1 MMPWRGWQRG
11 KCDEKY
17 SVLTKYINLLKN
29 DNAGEWICDK
39 ENDGSSER
47 PIHVPFVSYSIAVN
61 NLADDIYK
69 FAKES
74 DEIVPSK
81 YAEIIQAN
89 GIEWGYDS
97 MMKADASELDA
108 QCILALLIAS
118 LRAERFCDGALLG
131 FIESG
136 SVIRWLKRLQ
146 ELDEA

>member
-1 MMPWRGWQRG
+1 M
-11 KCDEKY
+11 KKY
-17 SVLTKYINLLKN
+17 SALTKYINLLKN

-74 DEIVPSK
+74 NEIVPSK
-81 YAEIIQAN
+81 YAEILQAN
-89 GIEWGYDS
+89 GIEWNYDS
-97 MMKADASELDA
+97 MIKADASELDA

-118 LRAERFCDGALLG
+118 LRAERFCDGALLE
-131 FIESG
+131 FIKNG
-136 SVIRWLKRLQ
+136 AFTRWLKRLQ

>member
-1 MMPWRGWQRG
+1 MM
-11 KCDEKY
+11 KKY
-17 SVLTKYINLLKN
+17 SVLTKYINLLEN

-47 PIHVPFVSYSIAVN
+47 PMHLPFVIYSITVHR
-61 NLADDIYK
+61 LEGDIYK

-74 DEIVPSK
+74 DEIVPGK
-81 YAEIIQAN
+81 YAEILQAN

-97 MMKADASELDA
+97 MMKADASVLDA

-131 FIESG
+131 FIKNG
-136 SVIRWLKRLQ
+136 AVIRWLKRLQ

>member
-1 MMPWRGWQRG
+1 M
-11 KCDEKY
+11 KKY

-29 DNAGEWICDK
+29 DNAGEWNCDK

-47 PIHVPFVSYSIAVN
+47 PIQLPFVIYSITVN
-61 NLADDIYK
+61 KLADDIYK

-74 DEIVPSK
+74 DEIVPGE
-81 YAEIIQAN
+81 YAEILQAN
-89 GIEWGYDS
+89 GIEWNSDS
-97 MMKADASELDA
+97 MIKADVSVLDA

-136 SVIRWLKRLQ
+136 AVTRWLKRLQ

>member
-1 MMPWRGWQRG
+1 MM
-11 KCDEKY
+11 KKY
-17 SVLTKYINLLKN
+17 SALTKYINLLKN

-74 DEIVPSK
+74 NEIIPSK
-81 YAEIIQAN
+81 YAEILQAN

-136 SVIRWLKRLQ
+136 AVVSLQ

>member
-1 MMPWRGWQRG
+1 M
-11 KCDEKY
+11 KKY
-17 SVLTKYINLLKN
+17 SALTKYINLLEN

-61 NLADDIYK
+61 KLEDDIYK

-81 YAEIIQAN
+81 YADILNAN
-89 GIEWGYDS
+89 GIKWGYDS

-118 LRAERFCDGALLG
+118 LRAERFCDGALLE
-131 FIESG
+131 FIKNG
-136 SVIRWLKRLQ
+136 AVIRWLKRLQ

>member
-1 MMPWRGWQRG
+1 MM
-11 KCDEKY
+11 KKY
-17 SVLTKYINLLKN
+17 SALTKYINLLKN
-29 DNAGEWICDK
+29 DNAGEWTCDK

-97 MMKADASELDA
+97 MMKADASGLDA

-118 LRAERFCDGALLG
+118 LRAERFCDGALLE
-131 FIESG
+131 FIKNG
-136 SVIRWLKRLQ
+136 AVIRWLKRLQ

>member
-1 MMPWRGWQRG
+1 M
-11 KCDEKY
+11 KKY

-29 DNAGEWICDK
+29 DNIGEWNCDK

-47 PIHVPFVSYSIAVN
+47 PIQLPFVIYSITVHK
-61 NLADDIYK
+61 LADDIYK

-74 DEIVPSK
+74 DEIVPGK
-81 YAEIIQAN
+81 YAEILQAN

-118 LRAERFCDGALLG
+118 LRAERFCDGALLE
-131 FIESG
+131 FIKSG
-136 SVIRWLKRLQ
+136 AVTRWLKRLQ

>member
-1 MMPWRGWQRG
+1 MM
-11 KCDEKY
+11 KKY
-17 SVLTKYINLLKN
+17 SALTKYINLLKN
-29 DNAGEWICDK
+29 DIVGEWICDK

-47 PIHVPFVSYSIAVN
+47 PIHVPFVSYSIAVD
-61 NLADDIYK
+61 NLADDIYE

-74 DEIVPSK
+74 NEIVPSK

-97 MMKADASELDA
+97 MMKADASGLDA

>member
-1 MMPWRGWQRG
+1 MI
-11 KCDEKY
+11 KKY
-17 SVLTKYINLLKN
+17 SALTKYINLLKN

-47 PIHVPFVSYSIAVN
+47 PIHVPFVIYSIAVN

-74 DEIVPSK
+74 NEIVPNK
-81 YAEIIQAN
+81 YAEILQAN

-97 MMKADASELDA
+97 MIKADVSVLDA

-118 LRAERFCDGALLG
+118 LMAERFCDGALLE
-131 FIESG
+131 FIKNG
-136 SVIRWLKRLQ
+136 AVIRWLKRLQ

>member
-1 MMPWRGWQRG
+1 M
-11 KCDEKY
+11 KNY
-17 SVLTKYINLLKN
+17 SALTKYINLLKN
-29 DNAGEWICDK
+29 DNAGEWSCDK

-81 YAEIIQAN
+81 YTEILQTPAIK
-89 GIEWGYDS
+89 WGYDS
-97 MMKADASELDA
+97 MMKADASGLDA

-131 FIESG
+131 FIKSG
-136 SVIRWLKRLQ
+136 AVARWLKRLQ

>member
-1 MMPWRGWQRG
+1 MM
-11 KCDEKY
+11 KKY
-17 SVLTKYINLLKN
+17 SALTKYINLLKN

-47 PIHVPFVSYSIAVN
+47 PMHLPFVVYSITVDK
-61 NLADDIYK
+61 LTDDIYK

-74 DEIVPSK
+74 DEIVLSK
-81 YAEIIQAN
+81 YADILNAN
-89 GIEWGYDS
+89 GIKWGYDS

-118 LRAERFCDGALLG
+118 LRAERFCDGALLE
-131 FIESG
+131 FIKNG

>member
-1 MMPWRGWQRG
+1 MM
-11 KCDEKY
+11 KKY
-17 SVLTKYINLLKN
+17 SALTKYINLLKN

-47 PIHVPFVSYSIAVN
+47 PMHLPFVSYSIAVN

-74 DEIVPSK
+74 NEIVPSK
-81 YAEIIQAN
+81 YAEILQAN

-97 MMKADASELDA
+97 MMKADASVLDA
-108 QCILALLIAS
+108 KCILALLIAS

-131 FIESG
+131 FIKSG
-136 SVIRWLKRLQ
+136 AVTRWLKRLQ

>member
-1 MMPWRGWQRG
+1 MM
-11 KCDEKY
+11 KKY
-17 SVLTKYINLLKN
+17 SALTKYINLLKN
-29 DNAGEWICDK
+29 DNAGEWIVDK

-47 PIHVPFVSYSIAVN
+47 PMHLPFVIYSITVKK
-61 NLADDIYK
+61 LADDIYK
-69 FAKES
+69 FVKES
-74 DEIVPSK
+74 NEIVPSK
-81 YAEIIQAN
+81 YAEILQAN

-136 SVIRWLKRLQ
+136 AVARWLKRLQ

>member
-1 MMPWRGWQRG
+1 MM
-11 KCDEKY
+11 KKY
-17 SVLTKYINLLKN
+17 SALTRYINLLEN
-29 DNAGEWICDK
+29 NNVGEWIVDK
-39 ENDGSSER
+39 ENDDSSER
-47 PIHVPFVSYSIAVN
+47 PIHVPFVSYSITVKK
-61 NLADDIYK
+61 LADDIYK

-81 YAEIIQAN
+81 YAEILQAN

-118 LRAERFCDGALLG
+118 LRAERFCDGALLE

-136 SVIRWLKRLQ
+136 AVTRWLKRLQ

>member
-1 MMPWRGWQRG
+1 MM
-11 KCDEKY
+11 KEY
-17 SVLTKYINLLKN
+17 SVLTKHINLLEN

-97 MMKADASELDA
+97 MMKADASGLDA

-118 LRAERFCDGALLG
+118 LRAERFCDGALLE

-136 SVIRWLKRLQ
+136 AVIRWLKRLQ

>member
-1 MMPWRGWQRG
+1 MM
-11 KCDEKY
+11 KKY
-17 SVLTKYINLLKN
+17 FALTKYINLLKN

-39 ENDGSSER
+39 KNDGSSER
-47 PIHVPFVSYSIAVN
+47 PIHVPFVSYSIAVD

-74 DEIVPSK
+74 NEIVPGK
-81 YAEIIQAN
+81 YAEILQAN

-97 MMKADASELDA
+97 MMKADASGLDA

-131 FIESG
+131 FIKSG
-136 SVIRWLKRLQ
+136 AVTRWLKRLQ

>member
-1 MMPWRGWQRG
+1 MM
-11 KCDEKY
+11 KKY
-17 SVLTKYINLLKN
+17 SALTKYINLLKN

-118 LRAERFCDGALLG
+118 LRAERFCNGALLE
-131 FIESG
+131 FIEIG
-136 SVIRWLKRLQ
+136 AVIRWLKRLQ

>member
-1 MMPWRGWQRG
+1 M
-11 KCDEKY
+11 KKY

-29 DNAGEWICDK
+29 DNVGEWNCDK

-47 PIHVPFVSYSIAVN
+47 PMHLPFVIYSITVN

-81 YAEIIQAN
+81 YAEILQAN
-89 GIEWGYDS
+89 GIKWGYDS
-97 MMKADASELDA
+97 MMKADASVLDA

-118 LRAERFCDGALLG
+118 LRAERFCDGALLE

-136 SVIRWLKRLQ
+136 AVTRWLKRLQ

>member
-1 MMPWRGWQRG
+1 MM
-11 KCDEKY
+11 KKY
-17 SVLTKYINLLKN
+17 SVLTKYINLLEN
-29 DNAGEWICDK
+29 DIVGEWNCDK

-74 DEIVPSK
+74 NEIVPSK
-81 YAEIIQAN
+81 YAEILQAN

-97 MMKADASELDA
+97 MIKADVSVLDA

-131 FIESG
+131 FIKSG
-136 SVIRWLKRLQ
+136 AVIRWLKRLQ

>member
-1 MMPWRGWQRG
+1 M
-11 KCDEKY
+11 KKY

-29 DNAGEWICDK
+29 DNVGEWICDK

-61 NLADDIYK
+61 NLTDDIYK

-74 DEIVPSK
+74 DEIVLSN
-81 YAEIIQAN
+81 YAEILQDN
-89 GIEWGYDS
+89 GIKWGYDS
-97 MMKADASELDA
+97 MMKADASGLDA

-118 LRAERFCDGALLG
+118 LRAERFCDGALLE
-131 FIESG
+131 FIKSG
-136 SVIRWLKRLQ
+136 AVTRWLKRLQ

>member
-1 MMPWRGWQRG
+1 MM
-11 KCDEKY
+11 KKY
-17 SVLTKYINLLKN
+17 SALTKYINLLKN
-29 DNAGEWICDK
+29 NNAGEWICDK

-47 PIHVPFVSYSIAVN
+47 PIHVPFVNYSIAVN

-74 DEIVPSK
+74 DEIVLSK
-81 YAEIIQAN
+81 YAEILQAN

-97 MMKADASELDA
+97 MMKADASVLDA

-118 LRAERFCDGALLG
+118 LRAKRFCDGALLE

-136 SVIRWLKRLQ
+136 AVIRWLKRL
-146 ELDEA
+146 

>member
-1 MMPWRGWQRG
+1 M
-11 KCDEKY
+11 KKY

-29 DNAGEWICDK
+29 DNVGEWNCDK

-47 PIHVPFVSYSIAVN
+47 PIQLPFVIYSITVHK
-61 NLADDIYK
+61 LADDIYK

-74 DEIVPSK
+74 DEIVPGK
-81 YAEIIQAN
+81 YAEILQAN
-89 GIEWGYDS
+89 GIKWGYDS
-97 MMKADASELDA
+97 MMKADASGLDA

-118 LRAERFCDGALLG
+118 LRAERFCDGALLD

-136 SVIRWLKRLQ
+136 AVTRCLKRLQ

>member
-1 MMPWRGWQRG
+1 MM
-11 KCDEKY
+11 KKY
-17 SVLTKYINLLKN
+17 SALTKYINLLKN
-29 DNAGEWICDK
+29 DIVGEWSCDK

-47 PIHVPFVSYSIAVN
+47 PMHLPFVIYSITVKK
-61 NLADDIYK
+61 LADDIYK

-81 YAEIIQAN
+81 YAEILQAN
-89 GIEWGYDS
+89 GIKWGYDS

-118 LRAERFCDGALLG
+118 LRAERFCDGALLE
-131 FIESG
+131 FIKNG
-136 SVIRWLKRLQ
+136 AVIRWLKRLQ

>member
-1 MMPWRGWQRG
+1 MM
-11 KCDEKY
+11 KKY
-17 SVLTKYINLLKN
+17 SALTKYINLLKN
-29 DNAGEWICDK
+29 DIVGEWNCDK

-47 PIHVPFVSYSIAVN
+47 PMHLPFVIYSITVHR
-61 NLADDIYK
+61 LEGDIYK

-74 DEIVPSK
+74 DEIVLGK
-81 YAEIIQAN
+81 YADILQAN

-97 MMKADASELDA
+97 MMKADASVLDA

-131 FIESG
+131 FIKSG
-136 SVIRWLKRLQ
+136 AVTRWLKRLQ

>member
-1 MMPWRGWQRG
+1 MM
-11 KCDEKY
+11 KKY
-17 SVLTKYINLLKN
+17 SALTKYINLLEN
-29 DNAGEWICDK
+29 DNVGEWICDK

-47 PIHVPFVSYSIAVN
+47 PMQFPFVSYSITVDK
-61 NLADDIYK
+61 LTDDIYK

-74 DEIVPSK
+74 DEIVLSK
-81 YAEIIQAN
+81 YAEILQAN

-97 MMKADASELDA
+97 MMQADASGLDA

-131 FIESG
+131 FIKSG
-136 SVIRWLKRLQ
+136 AVTRWLKRLQ

>member
-1 MMPWRGWQRG
+1 M
-11 KCDEKY
+11 KKY

-29 DNAGEWICDK
+29 DNIGEWNCDK

-47 PIHVPFVSYSIAVN
+47 PIQLPFVIYSITVHK
-61 NLADDIYK
+61 LADDIYK

-74 DEIVPSK
+74 DEIVPGK
-81 YAEIIQAN
+81 YAEILQAN
-89 GIEWGYDS
+89 GIKWGYDS
-97 MMKADASELDA
+97 MMKADASGLDA

-118 LRAERFCDGALLG
+118 LRAERFCDGALLD

-136 SVIRWLKRLQ
+136 AVTRWLKRMQ

>member
-1 MMPWRGWQRG
+1 M
-11 KCDEKY
+11 KKY
-17 SVLTKYINLLKN
+17 SALTKYINLLKN
-29 DNAGEWICDK
+29 DIVGEWIVDK
-39 ENDGSSER
+39 EHDGSSER
-47 PIHVPFVSYSIAVN
+47 PMHLPFVSYSIAVN

-74 DEIVPSK
+74 NEIVPSK
-81 YAEIIQAN
+81 YAEILQAN

-131 FIESG
+131 FIKNG
-136 SVIRWLKRLQ
+136 AGIRWLKRLQ

>member
-1 MMPWRGWQRG
+1 M
-11 KCDEKY
+11 
-17 SVLTKYINLLKN
+17 
-29 DNAGEWICDK
+29 
-39 ENDGSSER
+39 
-47 PIHVPFVSYSIAVN
+47 VN

-74 DEIVPSK
+74 NEIVPSK
-81 YAEIIQAN
+81 YAEILQAN

-118 LRAERFCDGALLG
+118 LRAERFCDGVLLG
-131 FIESG
+131 FIKNG
-136 SVIRWLKRLQ
+136 AVIRWLKRLQ

>member
-1 MMPWRGWQRG
+1 MM
-11 KCDEKY
+11 KEY
-17 SVLTKYINLLKN
+17 SVLTKHINLLEN
-29 DNAGEWICDK
+29 DNAGEWSCDK
-39 ENDGSSER
+39 ENDGSQER

-118 LRAERFCDGALLG
+118 LRAERFCDGAL
-131 FIESG
+131 
-136 SVIRWLKRLQ
+136 
-146 ELDEA
+146 

>member
-1 MMPWRGWQRG
+1 MM
-11 KCDEKY
+11 KKY
-17 SVLTKYINLLKN
+17 SALTKYINLLKN

-47 PIHVPFVSYSIAVN
+47 PMYLPFVIYSITVDK
-61 NLADDIYK
+61 LTDDIYK

-81 YAEIIQAN
+81 YAEILQAN

-118 LRAERFCDGALLG
+118 LRAERFCDGALLE

-136 SVIRWLKRLQ
+136 AVT
-146 ELDEA
+146 

>member
-1 MMPWRGWQRG
+1 MM
-11 KCDEKY
+11 KKY
-17 SVLTKYINLLKN
+17 SALTKYINLLKN

-69 FAKES
+69 FDKES

-131 FIESG
+131 FIKNG
-136 SVIRWLKRLQ
+136 AGIRWLKRLQ